1 MLNLLSFLVGITTI
15 LLIARYNKSNKLFWI
30 LLMSMM
36 TGFIGGTVVSNVK
49 NVNKINKEA
58 LYTGTDNIT
67 IYNDTT
73 FVIPKDTNV
82 MVIESN
88 DTVPEIQEDSNV
100 NDDDVVSKPKKP
112 RNNISFFDT
121 S

>member
-1 MLNLLSFLVGITTI
+1 
-15 LLIARYNKSNKLFWI
+15 
-30 LLMSMM
+30 
-36 TGFIGGTVVSNVK
+36 
-49 NVNKINKEA
+49 
-58 LYTGTDNIT
+58 
-67 IYNDTT
+67 
-73 FVIPKDTNV
+73 